1 MIVNLNL
8 QDKTIIVIGGGNE
21 AQKRINYLLKQDC
34 EITVISDSINSQIN
48 KWVKAKK
55 IKFKKQKIQD
65 TKFISKFKPH
75 MIITTTNNKAIN
87 QKIINSAKR
96 NKIIAYSSDN
106 PDESDFSN
114 PAIID
119 FENMIQIAIFTGGQS
134 PAMSKKIKTKSEKI
148 LKKIITKED
157 IAQIKIQKIARKLA
171 KETIPTQTQ
180 RRECLHSIMIDNEID
195 QLIKDG
201 KLEMNQNIINARV
214 TFRNAPIHILEKFT
228 IRNVENAYE
237 QFKKHS
243 GLDECVII
251 QTCNRIELFGK
262 SKTYDQ
268 EKIKKTWASLTGLE
282 EEICNDNLEFVEN
295 HEALHHLLK
304 LTSGLDSMV
313 IGEEQILGQIKN
325 SITSARQV
333 KASGQHLNT
342 LFDKAIRIGT
352 RIRNSSGIGR
362 GGISV
367 GSMAVKLVE
376 ENIDELK
383 TKKILLI
390 GTGEVSTL
398 VAKSLQR
405 RGYSF
410 DVTSRTIGRSHTFC
424 ETMGGEPVKF
434 EKVFSGFDNYDVLFV
449 ATTAPYFLV
458 TYERIMDAMKGKKN
472 GMMVLDLSNPRT
484 VDEKVATIGGVK
496 LMNLDQIAEMVEKN
510 MNARLNKVKSIE
522 NIINEEVS
530 VLEASMKRLDAEPL
544 VKDVFKSIECLREKE
559 LRKALQMLDEKD
571 EKKIRIIEEL
581 TKAVV
586 ESIVSTPMNNIR
598 KASEQG
604 KPDILELASK
614 LFDYKKQ
621 NQVD

>member
-1 MIVNLNL
+1 
-8 QDKTIIVIGGGNE
+8 
-21 AQKRINYLLKQDC
+21 
-34 EITVISDSINSQIN
+34 
-48 KWVKAKK
+48 
-55 IKFKKQKIQD
+55 
-65 TKFISKFKPH
+65 
-75 MIITTTNNKAIN
+75 
-87 QKIINSAKR
+87 
-96 NKIIAYSSDN
+96 
-106 PDESDFSN
+106 
-114 PAIID
+114 
-119 FENMIQIAIFTGGQS
+119 
-134 PAMSKKIKTKSEKI
+134 
-148 LKKIITKED
+148 
-157 IAQIKIQKIARKLA
+157 
-171 KETIPTQTQ
+171 
-180 RRECLHSIMIDNEID
+180 
-195 QLIKDG
+195 
-201 KLEMNQNIINARV
+201 MNQNIINARV
-214 TFRNAPIHILEKFT
+214 TFRNSPIHILEKFT
-228 IRNVENAYE
+228 IKDIESAYE

-262 SKTYDQ
+262 SKTNDI
-268 EKIKKTWASLTGLE
+268 EKIKRTWASITGLDE
-282 EEICNDNLEFVEN
+282 ESFNENIEFVEN
-295 HEALHHLLK
+295 HDALHHLLK

-313 IGEEQILGQIKN
+313 LGEEQIIGQIKK
-325 SITSARQV
+325 SITSAREV

-342 LFDKAIRIGT
+342 LFDKAIRMGT
-352 RIRNSSGIGR
+352 RIRNTSGIGK

-367 GSMAVKLVE
+367 GSMAVKLAE

-383 TKKILLI
+383 TKKVLLI

-410 DVTSRTIGRSHTFC
+410 EVTSRTIRRSQTFC

-434 EKVFSGFDNYDVLFV
+434 EEVFEGFEKYDVIFV

-458 TYERIMDAMKGKKN
+458 TYERIITAMDGKNK
-472 GMMVLDLSNPRT
+472 GMMILDLSNPRT

-510 MNARLNKVKSIE
+510 MNARLNKVKTVE

-544 VKDVFKSIECLREKE
+544 VKDVFKSIDSLREKE
-559 LRKALQMLDEKD
+559 LQKALQMLDETD
-571 EKKIRIIEEL
+571 EKKIKIIEEL

-586 ESIVSTPMNNIR
+586 ESIVATPMNNIR

-604 KPDILELASK
+604 KPDVIELASK

-621 NQVD
+621 NQAD

>member
-1 MIVNLNL
+1 
-8 QDKTIIVIGGGNE
+8 
-21 AQKRINYLLKQDC
+21 
-34 EITVISDSINSQIN
+34 
-48 KWVKAKK
+48 
-55 IKFKKQKIQD
+55 
-65 TKFISKFKPH
+65 
-75 MIITTTNNKAIN
+75 
-87 QKIINSAKR
+87 
-96 NKIIAYSSDN
+96 
-106 PDESDFSN
+106 
-114 PAIID
+114 
-119 FENMIQIAIFTGGQS
+119 
-134 PAMSKKIKTKSEKI
+134 
-148 LKKIITKED
+148 
-157 IAQIKIQKIARKLA
+157 
-171 KETIPTQTQ
+171 
-180 RRECLHSIMIDNEID
+180 
-195 QLIKDG
+195 
-201 KLEMNQNIINARV
+201 MNQNIINARV

-228 IRNVENAYE
+228 IRNLENAYE
-237 QFKKHS
+237 QFKHHS

-262 SKTYDQ
+262 SKEQDL
-268 EKIKKTWASLTGLE
+268 EKIKRTWASLTGLE
-282 EEICNDNLEFVEN
+282 QDEVNENIEWVEN
-295 HEALHHLLK
+295 QEAFHHLLK

-313 IGEEQILGQIKN
+313 LGEEQILGQIKN
-325 SITSARQV
+325 SITTAREI

-367 GSMAVKLVE
+367 GSMAVKLAE

-405 RGYSF
+405 RGYDF
-410 DVTSRTIGRSHTFC
+410 DVTSRTLGRSETFC
-424 ETMGGEPVKF
+424 ETMGGIPVKF
-434 EKVFSGFDNYDVLFV
+434 EEVLSGFDKYDVMFV

-458 TYERIMDAMKGKKN
+458 THERITNAMGKKDH
-472 GMMVLDLSNPRT
+472 GMMILDLSNPRT
-484 VDEKVATIGGVK
+484 VDEKVATIAGVK

-510 MNARLNKVKSIE
+510 MTARQNKVKTVE

-544 VKDVFKSIECLREKE
+544 VKDVFKNIDALRAKE
-559 LRKALQMLDEKD
+559 LQKALQMLDEKD
-571 EKKIRIIEEL
+571 EDKIKIIDEL

-604 KPDILELASK
+604 KPDVVELASK

-621 NQVD
+621 DQTD